1 MRNGPLRAFV
11 FDAYG
16 TLFDVHSIIALA
28 ETIAP
33 RQGAILS
40 QIWRTKQLQYTWL
53 QSLMRGSI
61 DARDDFAALTA
72 KALDYAASQLTIP
85 LRDDARQQLLDA
97 YLHLAPF
104 ADAAA
109 ALADLAPRPRF
120 ILSNGTLAMLEPL
133 VREST
138 LKPHI
143 DGILSV
149 DAAGIYKP
157 APDTYRLAVER
168 LQLHPAEIAFVSA
181 NGWDAAGAAAF
192 GFTTFW
198 INRNGEP
205 TERHA
210 REPDFIVGSLAN
222 LSPIAQMYAAP

>member
-157 APDTYRLAVER
+157 APDTYRLALER

-181 NGWDAAGAAAF
+181 NGWDAAGAKWF
-192 GFTTFW
+192 GYRTFW
-198 INRNGEP
+198 LNRGGQPE
-205 TERHA
+205 EALGVRADAVGA
-210 REPDFIVGSLAN
+210 RMADLLKFVLA
-222 LSPIAQMYAAP
+222 S